1 MLAGRPVLAQAPY
14 LFQWKRWGER
24 VWLYGTVRNMSGMR
38 NSPLPPV
45 ILDRYEDFE
54 EYARNAAL
62 VTYKPEFYKGPFLDD
77 PERVRRVTFNAIG
90 VNINGIVLSFMYKL
104 SYDDMYDAALS
115 WEDQAIAIENQIMD
129 MVTHLQAEC
138 GLVQGSLESSPALG
152 ESLTLRL

>member
-1 MLAGRPVLAQAPY
+1 
-14 LFQWKRWGER
+14 
-24 VWLYGTVRNMSGMR
+24 MSGMR
-38 NSPLPPV
+38 NSSVPPV

-54 EYARNAAL
+54 EYARSAAL

-77 PERVRRVTFNAIG
+77 PGRVRRVTFTAIG

-104 SYDDMYDAALS
+104 GYDDMYDATLA

-138 GLVQGSLESSPALG
+138 GLVQGSLASRPTMG
-152 ESLTLRL
+152 ESLAIRP